1 MTDSAILLVDD
12 DEATRYTL
20 RRWLTYLQVRGQ
32 VLEAADGQ
40 QALDIVAR
48 HCQATSLPGPLF
60 VLLDLQMPVLD
71 GLEFLERQRQ
81 LPAAYQQAL
90 TVVVVSA
97 AHETRERERARA
109 LAVEVKTKP
118 LDVTEL
124 AALLQHYLPQALP
137 AAS

>member
-1 MTDSAILLVDD
+1 LPSHH
-12 DEATRYTL
+12 
-20 RRWLTYLQVRGQ
+20 
-32 VLEAADGQ
+32 AA
-40 QALDIVAR
+40 R
-48 HCQATSLPGPLF
+48 PLF
-60 VLLDLQMPVLD
+60 ALLDLQIPVLD

-81 LPAAYQQAL
+81 LPLTCQQAL

>member
-1 MTDSAILLVDD
+1 M
-12 DEATRYTL
+12 
-20 RRWLTYLQVRGQ
+20 RGQ
-32 VLEAADGQ
+32 VLEVADGQ
-40 QALDIVAR
+40 QALNIVAQ
-48 HCQATSLPGPLF
+48 HCRATTPPGPLF

-81 LPAAYQQAL
+81 LPLTCQQAL

-97 AHETRERERARA
+97 AHETRERERVR
-109 LAVEVKTKP
+109 AVEVKTKP